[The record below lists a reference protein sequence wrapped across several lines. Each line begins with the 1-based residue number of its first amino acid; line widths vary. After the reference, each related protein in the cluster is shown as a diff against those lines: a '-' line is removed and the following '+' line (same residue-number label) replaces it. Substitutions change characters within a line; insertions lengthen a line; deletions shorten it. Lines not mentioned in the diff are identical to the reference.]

1 MAEAFVVHNKVP
13 SAITRVLGVRISL
26 SDSNPATRCT
36 YTDDLEGYSP
46 ASWTAD
52 ANGVISSTNPVLS
65 KIREICNFRT
75 CHILEGSTAVYKYLN
90 PDDWRYYEDGSS
102 AVTNMTNGS
111 YNTFLEVPHFWLSVV
126 KDSSYLY
133 IRISNRQVDNTYF
146 DWPFSYNGTVRK
158 AHYIG
163 SFLGYVSSDKLY
175 SRADV
180 SPTVNIPMS
189 NYRTYSRAQG
199 NGYDMW
205 MFSSLTIMQVLYLLA
220 FCNTNSQSAVS
231 AGYTEGSS
239 IQTTGYNYSS
249 AYGEFYRSGTDSTS
263 RFRIFG
269 VEDLWGNLY
278 EYCSNIYTVSNV
290 LYVTDYNT
298 GDQAGSVLASKTFGS
313 NYGGAVQTVMGET
326 YFPFVAAEGGVSG
339 SGTTYYC
346 DGGYVYADRVASSGG
361 NWNYG
366 TDAGVFRLYVS
377 SSAVGFNSSGS
388 RLVFLCPDAYEEAA

>member
-1 MAEAFVVHNKVP
+1 MAEAFVIHNKVP
-13 SAITRVLGVRISL
+13 SALTRILGVRISL

-111 YNTFLEVPHFWLSVV
+111 YNTFLEVPHFWLSIV
-126 KDSSYLY
+126 KDDSYLY

-163 SFLGYVSSDKLY
+163 SFLGYVSSGKLY

-180 SPTVNIPMS
+180 SPTVSTPMS
-189 NYRTYSRAQG
+189 NFRTYSRAQG
-199 NGYDMW
+199 SGYDMW

-231 AGYTEGSS
+231 AGYTGGSAL
-239 IQTTGYNYSS
+239 QTTGYSYNS
-249 AYGEFYRSGTDSTS
+249 AYGEFYRSGTGNTS

-278 EYCSNIYTVSNV
+278 EYCSNIYTVSDV

-313 NYGGAVQTVMGET
+313 NYSGYVQTVIGET

-339 SGTTYYC
+339 SDTTYYC
-346 DGGYVYADRVASSGG
+346 DYGAVGGVSVAFSGG
-361 NWNYG
+361 FWSDG
-366 TDAGVFRLYVS
+366 ADAGVFRLNVTAIPTGHNIY
-377 SSAVGFNSSGS
+377 GS
-388 RLVFLCPDAYEEAA
+388 RLVFLCPGNYEEAA

>member
-1 MAEAFVVHNKVP
+1 MAEAFVIHNKVP
-13 SAITRVLGVRISL
+13 SALTRVLGVRISL
-26 SDSNPATRCT
+26 SDGNPATRCT

-126 KDSSYLY
+126 KDGSYLY

-163 SFLGYVSSDKLY
+163 SFLGYVSSGKLY

-180 SPTVNIPMS
+180 SPTVNTSMS
-189 NYRTYSRAQG
+189 NFRTYSRAQG
-199 NGYDMW
+199 SGYDMW

-220 FCNTNSQSAVS
+220 FCNTDSQSAVS
-231 AGYTEGSS
+231 AGYTGGSAL
-239 IQTTGYNYSS
+239 QTTGYNYSS
-249 AYGEFYRSGTDSTS
+249 AYGEFYRSGTGNTS

-278 EYCSNIYTVSNV
+278 EYCSNIYTVSSV

-298 GDQAGSVLASKTFGS
+298 DNQAGSVLASKTFGS
-313 NYGGAVQTVMGET
+313 DYGGFVQTVMGET

-339 SGTTYYC
+339 SNATYYC
-346 DGGYVYADRVASSGG
+346 DSGNVNADCVARSSG
-361 NWNYG
+361 NWADGAG
-366 TDAGVFRLYVS
+366 TGVFRLFVSAGAGSTGYV
-377 SSAVGFNSSGS
+377 GS
-388 RLVFLCPDAYEEAA
+388 RLVFLCPDAYEESA

>member
-13 SAITRVLGVRISL
+13 SAPARVLGVRISL

-36 YTDDLEGYSP
+36 YTDDLEGFSP

-52 ANGVISSTNPVLS
+52 ANGVIASTNPVLT

-75 CHILEGSTAVYKYLN
+75 CHILAGSTAVYKYLN

-102 AVTNMTNGS
+102 AVTNMTNDS
-111 YNTFLEVPHFWLSVV
+111 YNTFLEVPHFWLSIV
-126 KDSSYLY
+126 KDGSYLY
-133 IRISNRQVDNTYF
+133 IRISNKQVDNTYF

-163 SFLGYVSSDKLY
+163 SFLGYVSSSKLY
-175 SRADV
+175 SRANV
-180 SPTVNIPMS
+180 SPTVSTSMS
-189 NYRTYSRAQG
+189 NFRAYSRAHG
-199 NGYDMW
+199 SGYDMW

-231 AGYTEGSS
+231 AGFTGGSAL
-239 IQTTGYNYSS
+239 QTTGYNYSS
-249 AYGEFYRSGTDSTS
+249 AYGEFYRSGTGNTS

-269 VEDLWGNLY
+269 VEDLWGNLW
-278 EYCSNIYTVSNV
+278 EYCSNIYTVNSV

-298 GDQAGSVLASKTFGS
+298 GDQAGSVLASKTFSS
-313 NYGGAVQTVMGET
+313 NYGGWVQTVMGET

-339 SGTTYYC
+339 SDTTYYC
-346 DGGYVYADRVASSGG
+346 DSGDVYAGYVAHSGG
-361 NWNYG
+361 HWGNGAN
-366 TDAGVFRLYVS
+366 AGVFRLSVS
-377 SSAVGFNSSGS
+377 GSAGGYGDYGS